1 MKYLKTHILVV
12 EDNYQDFIIFKE
24 ILSHIRDFF
33 IQIDHADSL
42 DMAMK
47 KVDSIEYDIIFLD
60 LFLPDSYGQD
70 TFTEVHLKTKSPI
83 VILSGL
89 SDKKIALDIVKQGA
103 QDYIVKGEF
112 EANLLEKTIVYS
124 IERKKYQEILEESE
138 RRSRSLFESV
148 GIAIAEYDYTPL
160 QHWVNERR
168 DDGKDLEKELKKLDP
183 DAVKVLRS
191 KAKVLEM
198 NPEALSLYGCVTKEE
213 FEQSYLQFFNAEY
226 LEYYREGL
234 RTLWKGRDE
243 MVYELPFIN
252 DKGDVIHTLKRWRF
266 LGDQGGFYRLLVSSE
281 DVSRIKENE
290 EKIVRQSLVMEGVA
304 RASSI
309 LLGEGNISDRL
320 KKVLDIAGQELGG
333 TCMSIYLFDY
343 PEPDR
348 LAFTRTH
355 MWRAQET
362 GEQGRAQ
369 GVFTTPQTL
378 AVAKEIEESN
388 RPIVIKRGETD
399 NELANELTLYGLE
412 YTIFTPFKTAIGKG
426 CVSLSYTKS
435 TVPEDY
441 VFSAVTTLAS
451 SIGSALATATA
462 QEELRQMNEDLEQ
475 RVFDRTEKM
484 RQAIQELES
493 FSYSVSHDLRAPL
506 RTISGFTGVLHE
518 EYRDNL
524 DEEGQHFLDNI
535 KRGASEMSQLID
547 DLLNFSRMGRR
558 KLQFEEIDTQNL
570 VTQIF
575 NELEAQVPMRK
586 IELIAENLL
595 PCKGDQ
601 SMVKQVFVN
610 LLWNAIKF
618 SAREEKATIKV
629 SCEPADNGM
638 VCYNVSDNGVGFN
651 MQYADKL
658 FGVFQRLHPHEEF
671 DGTGVGL
678 AIIQRVVSRHGGKI
692 TAYGEENVGATFTF
706 TLPSP
711 GLLNQAPD
719 PIESIRNNAN

>member
-33 IQIDHADSL
+33 IQIEHADSL
-42 DMAMK
+42 DVALK
-47 KVDSIEYDIIFLD
+47 KVDQTEYDIIFLD

-70 TFTEVHLKTKSPI
+70 TFSEVQLKTKSPI

-160 QHWVNERR
+160 EKWV
-168 DDGKDLEKELKKLDP
+168 KDRKEAGLDREKELKKLDLETI
-183 DAVKVLRS
+183 KSIRS
-191 KAKVLEM
+191 QVKVLEM
-198 NPEALSLYGCVTKEE
+198 NPEALSLYGCATKDE
-213 FEQSYLQFFNAEY
+213 FEQSYLQFYNAAY
-226 LEYYREGL
+226 VDYYREAL
-234 RTLWKGRDE
+234 RTLWSDHDE
-243 MVYELPFIN
+243 MVYELPFVN
-252 DKGDVIHTLKRWRF
+252 EKGEVVHTLKRWRF
-266 LGDQGGFYRLLVSSE
+266 LGEQRGFYRMLVSSE
-281 DVSRIKENE
+281 DVSNIKANE
-290 EKIVRQSLVMEGVA
+290 EKIVRQSQVMEGVA

-309 LLGEGNISDRL
+309 LLGEGNISERL
-320 KKVLDIAGQELGG
+320 KKVLEIAGAGLGG
-333 TCMSIYLFDY
+333 ACMSIYLFDY
-343 PEPDR
+343 PQPDQI
-348 LAFTRTH
+348 AFTRTH
-355 MWRAQET
+355 IWQANENVD
-362 GEQGRAQ
+362 QGRSQ
-369 GVFTTPQTL
+369 GVFKSPKTL
-378 AVAKEIEESN
+378 AVAKEMEESA
-388 RPIVIKRGETD
+388 RPVIIKRGDLEG
-399 NELANELTLYGLE
+399 ELAEELSQYGLE
-412 YTIFTPFKTAIGKG
+412 YTIFTPFKTAVGRG

-435 TVPEDY
+435 TIPEDY
-441 VFSAVTTLAS
+441 VLSAVTTLAS

-518 EYRDNL
+518 EYRENL
-524 DEEGQHFLDNI
+524 DEEGRHFLDNI

-558 KLQFEEIDTQNL
+558 KLQFEEIDVQSM
-570 VTQIF
+570 VDEVF
-575 NELEAQVPMRK
+575 SELKAQVPLRK
-586 IELIAENLL
+586 IELKAEKLL
-595 PCKGDQ
+595 HCEGDQ
-601 SMVKQVFVN
+601 SMVRQVFVN
-610 LLWNAIKF
+610 LIWNAIKF
-618 SAREEKATIKV
+618 SARQELATIDIT
-629 SCEPADNGM
+629 CEPTEDNM
-638 VCYNVSDNGVGFN
+638 VVYRVSDNGVGFD

-678 AIIQRVVSRHGGKI
+678 AIIQRIVSRHGGKI
-692 TAYGEENVGATFTF
+692 SAHGEENKGATFTF

-711 GLLNQAPD
+711 GLLNQSPKRAGT
-719 PIESIRNNAN
+719 NVQVT